1 MSAISRPWIVRLRES
16 WNALRQQA
24 SIRAERE
31 RRLPTELKQ
40 RLAQAEQE
48 FAAARDEAEETFKR
62 GQEEAEMLA
71 DSEREMLQ
79 ENAAQQAKET
89 KAEYKRIKSEITL
102 NYRRQREEV
111 ENEFKETRWTLGTVF
126 EADKKVAKD
135 QLRQASLDSQ
145 ALLKQ
150 MEQHDLE
157 AVATLARWDLLRPDD
172 RVIEN
177 ESVAATADPWADLQA
192 NLDRSRSALQDI
204 RDLRLPR
211 WLHGYRP
218 FSVMLILWGLIAGP
232 LAYLEQP
239 WFISAIVGAT
249 ILFFGMIV
257 RRQLHQR
264 LVSWATAK
272 RNELKEAWVHANA
285 NRRAFLDHARTRY
298 RQRRKESAQK
308 TQAGIREAVV
318 RTKAQIRDLRKQ
330 RSERLAEAERTFP
343 PRMKQIL
350 LDRDQQL
357 EASSQTYRQAMIRL
371 HSERESKLQAA
382 GRRLRDVRDAT
393 NRHHADSYAQ
403 MLREWK
409 QASDRLA
416 VDRDQVVAEEHRWFH
431 RNGNGNG
438 SLPNGLP
445 AGIPFGELRLDLK
458 SLPDG
463 LPQDRFLPIPR
474 WQEQSAP
481 ACLGFPEKASLLL
494 EAAEPKRASGI
505 DLLKALLLRAWQA
518 LPPGRMRCTLIDPV
532 GRGEHF
538 AGFMH
543 LADHDPQLVDHRIWT
558 ETTHIEERL
567 AELTGHMETI
577 LQKYL
582 RNQFATLAEYNA
594 QAGELAEPFRFVV
607 VADFPANFS
616 KEAAHRLLSLASAG
630 ARAGIY
636 VWVQADPTKD
646 PPESLRWEDL
656 EAACTVLHAG
666 VEGWL
671 WQDDDFSVLPLITS
685 KAPSEEELS
694 RALAEVGKKAVAA
707 GRRQVPFDS
716 IAPPPAER
724 WTESSRLGLNVP
736 LGKVGAGRPQSL
748 ALGQGTQQHVLVAG
762 KTGSGKSTLLHVLI
776 MQLSLRYSPNEVELY
791 LIDFKKG
798 VEFKTYAS
806 HALPHARVV
815 AVESEREFGLSVLQS
830 LDAELTRR
838 GERFRD
844 AGVNDLPSFR
854 GSSAGADV
862 RMPRIVLIVD
872 EFQEF
877 FVEDD
882 KLSQESSLLLDR
894 LVRQGRAFGIHVVLG
909 SQTLG
914 GAYGLARATLDQM
927 AIRIALPC
935 SEADAHLILSRE
947 NTEARLLS
955 RPGEAIYNNA
965 GGLLEGNQ
973 FFQVVWLEDGR
984 RDQLL
989 GDLRQL
995 EANQGIRRTAPLAV
1009 FEGNRPADVAAN
1021 FLLAAG
1027 TADEG
1032 QPTTWLGES
1041 LTLQAPPALRFPRH
1055 SGANLLLVGQQEE
1068 RAFDVLFAAMLG
1080 LRKSS
1085 PQSEIVFVPG
1095 LPVDSIRQ
1103 KTLEAFAKAA
1113 PIRLV
1118 GPNRIAELLT
1128 QWAAELP
1135 ARHQVEGE
1143 LAPRFVVLH
1152 GLHRIRDLRKPE
1164 DDLGIARRGEE
1175 NLPHRVF
1182 GRILRDGPPA
1192 GIHVLAWCDNLANL
1206 QRTLDRNAIREF
1218 EMKVAFAMNPS
1229 DSSQFLDSPLA
1240 AKLGVNRAFLY
1251 REDQGLL
1258 EKFRPYGLPDAE
1270 WLKQTLEMPRT

>member
-1 MSAISRPWIVRLRES
+1 MSAIPRPWIVRLRES
-16 WNALRQQA
+16 WSALRQQA
-24 SIRAERE
+24 SVRAERE
-31 RRLPTELKQ
+31 RRLPAELKQ
-40 RLAQAEQE
+40 RLAQAEKD
-48 FAAARDEAEETFKR
+48 FAFARDEAEETFKR

-79 ENAAQQAKET
+79 ENAAQQAKQT
-89 KAEYKRIKSEITL
+89 KAEYKRTKQEIGL
-102 NYRRQREEV
+102 SYRRQKEET
-111 ENEFKETRWTLGTVF
+111 ENEFKEIRWTLVTVF

-135 QLRQASLDSQ
+135 QLRQSSLDSQ

-172 RVIEN
+172 RIIEG
-177 ESVAATADPWADLQA
+177 ESVAATADPWADLRT
-192 NLDRSRSALQDI
+192 NLERSKAALQEI
-204 RDLRLPR
+204 RNLRLPR
-211 WLHGYRP
+211 WLQGYRS
-218 FSVMLILWGLIAGP
+218 FSIMLILWGLIAGP
-232 LAYLEQP
+232 LTYLEQP
-239 WFISAIVGAT
+239 WFISAAVGAM
-249 ILFFGMIV
+249 ILVFGLLI
-257 RRQLHQR
+257 RRHLHQR
-264 LVSWATAK
+264 LVVWATGT
-272 RNELKEAWVHANA
+272 RHELKEAWVHANA
-285 NRRAFLDHARTRY
+285 NRRAFLDHARTQY
-298 RQRRKESAQK
+298 RQRRKESAVK
-308 TQAGIREAVV
+308 TQAGIRDAVA
-318 RTKAQIRDLRKQ
+318 RTKASVRELRNQ
-330 RSERLAEAERTFP
+330 RGERLDEAERTFP
-343 PRMKQIL
+343 PRMAQIL
-350 LDRDQQL
+350 VDRDQQL
-357 EASSQTYRQAMIRL
+357 EASSNGYRKTMIRL
-371 HSERESKLQAA
+371 HSEREAKLQAA

-393 NRHHADSYAQ
+393 NRHHADEYAR

-416 VDRDQVVAEEHRWFH
+416 ADRDQVVREEHRWF
-431 RNGNGNG
+431 RRNGNG
-438 SLPNGLP
+438 SLPEGLP
-445 AGIPFGELRLDLK
+445 SGIPFGELRLDLR

-463 LPQDRFLPIPR
+463 LPQDRFLPVPG
-474 WQEQSAP
+474 WQEQTVP

-494 EAAEPKRASGI
+494 EAAEPKRAGGI
-505 DLLKALLLRAWQA
+505 NLLKGLLLRAWQA

-577 LQKYL
+577 LQKFL

-616 KEAAHRLLSLASAG
+616 KEAAQRLLSLASAG

-646 PPESLRWEDL
+646 PPEGLRWEDL

-666 VEGWL
+666 AEGWL
-671 WQDDDFSVLPLITS
+671 WQDDEFSVLPLITTP
-685 KAPSEEELS
+685 APSEEELS
-694 RALAEVGKKAVAA
+694 RSLNEVGKKAVAA
-707 GRRQVPFDS
+707 GRRQVPFDT
-716 IAPPPAER
+716 IAPPAAER
-724 WTESSRLGLNVP
+724 WTERSRHGLSVP

-748 ALGQGTQQHVLVAG
+748 SLGQGTQQHVLVAG

-776 MQLSLRYSPNEVELY
+776 MQLGLRYSPNEVELY

-830 LDAELTRR
+830 LDAELTGR
-838 GERFRD
+838 GEKFRD
-844 AGVNDLPSFR
+844 VGVNDLPAFR
-854 GSSAGADV
+854 GSPAGADV

-882 KLSQESSLLLDR
+882 KLSQESALLLDR

-973 FFQVVWLEDGR
+973 FFQVVWLEDSR

-989 GDLRQL
+989 DDLHRL
-995 EANQGIRRTAPLAV
+995 EADKQLRRALPLAV
-1009 FEGNRPADVAAN
+1009 FEGNRPADLTAN
-1021 FLLAAG
+1021 LHLSEPAP
-1027 TADEG
+1027 EG
-1032 QPTTWLGES
+1032 EQTTWLGES

-1068 RAFDVLFAAMLG
+1068 RAFDVLVAAMLG

-1085 PQSEIVFVPG
+1085 AKSEIVFVPG

-1103 KTLEAFAKAA
+1103 KTLETFAKVAG
-1113 PIRLV
+1113 IRLV
-1118 GPNRIAELLT
+1118 GPNRIAELLG
-1128 QWAAELP
+1128 QWATELP
-1135 ARHQVEGE
+1135 TRSQQDGE
-1143 LAPRFVVLH
+1143 LIPRFVVLH
-1152 GLHRIRDLRKPE
+1152 GLHRIRDLRKPD

-1182 GRILRDGPPA
+1182 GRMLRDGPPA
-1192 GIHVLAWCDNLANL
+1192 GIHTLAWCDNLANL

-1240 AKLGVNRAFLY
+1240 AKLGANRAYLY

-1258 EKFRPYGLPDAE
+1258 EKFRPYGLPDAD
-1270 WLKQTLEMPRT
+1270 WIKKTLGVA

>member
-1 MSAISRPWIVRLRES
+1 MSAIPRPWIVRLRES
-16 WNALRQQA
+16 WIALRQQA
-24 SIRAERE
+24 SVRAERE
-31 RRLPTELKQ
+31 RRLPAELKQ
-40 RLAQAEQE
+40 RLEHAEQE
-48 FAAARDEAEETFKR
+48 FAAARNEAEETFKR

-79 ENAAQQAKET
+79 ENAAQKAKET
-89 KAEYKRIKSEITL
+89 KAEYKRIKSDITA
-102 NYRRQREEV
+102 NYRQQREET
-111 ENEFKETRWTLGTVF
+111 ESEFKETRWTLGTVF

-135 QLRQASLDSQ
+135 QLRQSSLDSQ
-145 ALLKQ
+145 ALLRQ

-172 RVIEN
+172 RVIER
-177 ESVAATADPWADLQA
+177 ESVAATANPWADLQA
-192 NLDRSRSALQDI
+192 NLDRSRSVLQDI

-218 FSVMLILWGLIAGP
+218 FSLMLIWIGLIAGP
-232 LAYLEQP
+232 LIYLEQP
-239 WFISAIVGAT
+239 WYIPAAVGAT
-249 ILFFGMIV
+249 ILILGLVI
-257 RRQLHQR
+257 RRQLQIR
-264 LVSWATAK
+264 LVAWAAEK
-272 RNELKEAWVHANA
+272 RHELKEAWVHANA
-285 NRRAFLDHARTRY
+285 NRRALLDHARTQY

-308 TQAGIREAVV
+308 TQLGIREAVA
-318 RTKAQIRDLRKQ
+318 RTKAQIREWRKQ
-330 RSERLAEAERTFP
+330 RNERLAEAERIFP

-350 LDRDQQL
+350 ADRDQQM
-357 EASSQTYRQAMIRL
+357 ETSASTYRQTMIRL
-371 HSERESKLQAA
+371 HSEREAKLQAA

-393 NRHHADSYAQ
+393 NRQHADAYAQ

-409 QASDRLA
+409 RASDRLA
-416 VDRDQVVAEEHRWFH
+416 VDRDHVVSEERRWFR

-438 SLPNGLP
+438 SLPTGLP
-445 AGIPFGELRLDLK
+445 GGIPFGELRLDLK

-463 LPQDRFLPIPR
+463 LPQDRFLPIPV
-474 WQEQSAP
+474 WQEKPVP

-505 DLLKALLLRAWQA
+505 DLLKGLLLRAWQA

-558 ETTHIEERL
+558 ETAHIEERL

-577 LQKYL
+577 LQKFL
-582 RNQFATLAEYNA
+582 RNQFATLADYNA
-594 QAGELAEPFRFVV
+594 QAGELSEPFRFIV

-636 VWVQADPTKD
+636 VWVQADPTKE
-646 PPESLRWEDL
+646 PPEGLRWEDL

-671 WQDDDFSVLPLITS
+671 WQDDDFSVLPLVTS
-685 KAPSEEELS
+685 NAPSEEELS
-694 RALAEVGKKAVAA
+694 RALDEVGKKAVAA
-707 GRRQVPFDS
+707 GRRQVPFDT
-716 IAPPPAER
+716 IAPAPAER
-724 WTESSRLGLNVP
+724 WIESSQHGLRVP
-736 LGKVGAGRPQSL
+736 LGKIGAGRPQHL
-748 ALGQGTQQHVLVAG
+748 DLGHGTQQHVLVAG

-776 MQLSLRYSPNEVELY
+776 MQLGLRYSPSEVELY

-815 AVESEREFGLSVLQS
+815 AVESEREFGISVLQS

-838 GERFRD
+838 GERFRE
-844 AGVNDLPSFR
+844 AGVNDLPAFR
-854 GSSAGADV
+854 GCSTGAEV
-862 RMPRIVLIVD
+862 RMPRIVLVVD

-882 KLSQESSLLLDR
+882 KLSQESALLLDR
-894 LVRQGRAFGIHVVLG
+894 LVRQGRAFGMHVVLG

-965 GGLLEGNQ
+965 GGMLEGNQ

-989 GDLRQL
+989 DDLRRL
-995 EANQGIRRTAPLAV
+995 ETAHQIRRDAPLAI
-1009 FEGNRPADVAAN
+1009 FEGNRPADIAAN
-1021 FLLAAG
+1021 LQLV
-1027 TADEG
+1027 TSVADHG
-1032 QPTTWLGES
+1032 QPTAWLGES
-1041 LTLQAPPALRFPRH
+1041 LTLQAPPALRFSRH

-1068 RAFDVLFAAMLG
+1068 RAFDVLVAAMLG

-1085 PQSEIVFVPG
+1085 AKCEIVFVPG

-1103 KTLEAFAKAA
+1103 KTLETFAKAA
-1113 PIRLV
+1113 QIRLV

-1128 QWAAELP
+1128 QWSAELP
-1135 ARHQVEGE
+1135 VRQQDDGN
-1143 LAPRFVVLH
+1143 LPPRFIVLH

-1182 GRILRDGPPA
+1182 GRILRDGPPS
-1192 GIHVLAWCDNLANL
+1192 GIHTPAWCDNLANL
-1206 QRTLDRNAIREF
+1206 QRALIAMR
-1218 EMKVAFAMNPS
+1218 FANS
-1229 DSSQFLDSPLA
+1229 
-1240 AKLGVNRAFLY
+1240 R
-1251 REDQGLL
+1251 
-1258 EKFRPYGLPDAE
+1258 
-1270 WLKQTLEMPRT
+1270 